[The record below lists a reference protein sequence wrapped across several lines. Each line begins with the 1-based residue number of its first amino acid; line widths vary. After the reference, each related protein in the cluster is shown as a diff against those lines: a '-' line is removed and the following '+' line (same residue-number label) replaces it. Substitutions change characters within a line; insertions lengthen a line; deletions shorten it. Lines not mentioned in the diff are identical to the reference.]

1 MAKTAKRIVSSNVS
15 AGGTTPGRVPAGIGM
30 YKIGSEPCVGTGVR
44 WTATDLDTALADSVV
59 GVLRDETGSAIVRE
73 ILGHLGET
81 KFATDQIAER
91 VTSQSPSPSWRVGEA
106 IAEVYLTDWRNC
118 LFPWPMSRDARRSGA
133 SLPGADLVGLTT
145 GKTGERFVFGEIK
158 TSSQA
163 TYPPGVMYGSS
174 GLRQQLEDLQD
185 SVSIRE
191 VLVRYLAVRSEHAPW
206 RDRFL
211 GAVSHYLADRSDVR
225 LYGVLIRDVP
235 PDSLDLHAS
244 VSSLANNC
252 SGTMQVE
259 LLSIY
264 LPQGRI
270 DRLPKD
276 VMPIS
281 LGGRQ

>member
-1 MAKTAKRIVSSNVS
+1 
-15 AGGTTPGRVPAGIGM
+15 M